1 MSMLK
6 RTLIL
11 LGQTASSVSAR
22 RYAFQL
28 AQRTGTELAG
38 LAGLDP
44 SAIEAPI
51 LGGIG
56 ISAYQARLEDELK
69 RQAEEAQQSLREI
82 FERECRDRGLPFAWL
97 AFEGDPID
105 AFQLASETR
114 DLVIAGHDTGYA
126 GDLNEPLS
134 EVLAK
139 LLLRTPRPMIVC
151 PDELPEGEDVLVAYD
166 GSIAA
171 MRALQ
176 MFVLL
181 GLGAGQRIV
190 VAAID
195 RSEETAERNCAAA
208 ASYLRSHGYQSESH
222 PLSSGVDPSEAI
234 RIAVADRKIGTLVMG
249 AYGRRGFR
257 EALFG
262 STTDEL
268 VASPPCSLFL
278 YH

>member
-11 LGQTASSVSAR
+11 LGQTASSVAAR
-22 RYAFQL
+22 RYAFNL
-28 AQRTGTELAG
+28 VQRTGTELAG

-44 SAIEAPI
+44 STIETPM

-56 ISAYQARLEDELK
+56 TSAYQAQLEQELK
-69 RQAEEAQQSLREI
+69 RQAEDAQQRLHEA
-82 FERECRDRGLPFAWL
+82 FEQECRGRGLAFEWL
-97 AFEGDPID
+97 AFEGDPLD

-114 DLVIAGHDTGYA
+114 DLVVAGHDTGYG
-126 GDLNEPLS
+126 GDLDEPLS

-151 PDELPEGEDVLVAYD
+151 PDALPEGEEVLIAYD

-181 GLGAGQRIV
+181 GLGADQRIV
-190 VAAID
+190 VAAVD
-195 RSEETAERNCAAA
+195 RSEEAAARNCAAA
-208 ASYLRSHGYQSESH
+208 ASYLRVHGYQSDSR
-222 PLSSGVDPSEAI
+222 PLASGVEPSEAI
-234 RIAVADRKIGTLVMG
+234 RLMVADRKVGTLVMG

-268 VASPPCSLFL
+268 VANPPCALFL